1 MTQSET
7 TTDADTDPPRR
18 AQIIIDEMRAAVA
31 AGESHWLFPLLD
43 AVGRWPFAGEI
54 VGGRT
59 YCYLVG
65 GEAFDWLLLAERLC
79 EELDGLIPQ
88 EQCDDLLF
96 HGRLPAELPDEEFR
110 RRLGAAKHRAHLNFL
125 YGVRVEEALQF
136 IVQEEVH
143 KERLTRIWEN
153 GHVDDEA
160 CRRIYGAT
168 RAELLAEWRGSCHSE
183 RPGRPSAEGRNFAK
197 ESGEGQT
204 SAHRTTPSDVSDALS
219 LADLSEFTYW
229 LFRYRLHHGE
239 PARVA
244 SDTRKGLAALA
255 RLEARRRQGGAPL
268 GLR

>member
-1 MTQSET
+1 MTQPET

-18 AQIIIDEMRAAVA
+18 AQRIIDEMRAAVA
-31 AGESHWLFPLLD
+31 AGQSHWLFPLLD
-43 AVGRWPFAGEI
+43 AVGRWPFAGET

-79 EELDGLIPQ
+79 EELEGLIPQ
-88 EQCDDLLF
+88 EECDDLLF
-96 HGRLPAELPDEEFR
+96 HGRLPVELPDEEFR

-143 KERLTRIWEN
+143 KERLSRIWEN
-153 GHVDDEA
+153 GHVGDEA
-160 CRRIYGAT
+160 CRHIYGAT
-168 RAELLAEWRGSCHSE
+168 RAELLRAFRDERALPTGRQALPPAGSLTL
-183 RPGRPSAEGRNFAK
+183 
-197 ESGEGQT
+197 GELT
-204 SAHRTTPSDVSDALS
+204 
-219 LADLSEFTYW
+219 EFTYW
-229 LFRYRLHHGE
+229 LFRYRLRHGE

-255 RLEARRRQGGAPL
+255 RLEARRRQGGTAL
-268 GLR
+268 GLP